1 MSAYVSAFELFSIG
15 VGPSSSHTVGPMRAA
30 RDFAVRLR
38 EGGLLSRV
46 ARVECTLFG
55 SLGATGLGHGTP
67 DAVVAGLQGLEP
79 ETVDPAAVRAAW
91 SDWPAGADLMLAGE
105 QAVPFAKD
113 DIAFAPRT
121 RLPGHPNALT
131 LIARD
136 ADGVVVAEETYYS
149 VGGGFIRRDGAAA
162 QVASHRFPLTFASA
176 EELLAECDE
185 RGITFAEA
193 ARLNEEALRT
203 EAEVASGLDA
213 IWDAMAACVNAGL
226 RTGGELPGMLRVKR
240 RASAIREQL
249 EAAEASGHRELP
261 GEWLGAFA
269 LAVNE
274 ENAAGGRVVTA
285 PTNGAA
291 GIVPAVAM
299 YWWRFLADSGLGAGN
314 AVTPYGELVGSALL
328 GFGGAG
334 RSPGGPA
341 GGPGGAPGSLG
352 EPGPAP
358 GSLGEPGSAPGSLG
372 EPGSAPGSLGEPG
385 SAPGSLGEPGSAP
398 GSLGEPG
405 SAPGSLGEPGSS
417 PRSLSER
424 GSAPGSLGERG
435 SSPRSLSE
443 RGSSPRSLGE
453 RGSSPPSL
461 SEPGGRDEAPESIS
475 DEAVAEANRRRG
487 IRRFLLTATAL
498 GSLFK
503 ANASI
508 SGAEGGCQ
516 AEVGSACAMA
526 AGGLTAVMGGTN
538 RQIENAAE
546 IAMEHHLGLTCD
558 PVGGLVQIPCIE
570 RNAIAASTAVT
581 AARLALRGDGSHY
594 VSLDAVVETM
604 RQTGIDMSTKYKETS
619 EGGLAVNVI
628 EC

>member
-1 MSAYVSAFELFSIG
+1 MTAYVSAFDFFSIG

-30 RDFAVRLR
+30 LDFIRRLSAA
-38 EGGLLSRV
+38 GGIDRV
-46 ARVECTLFG
+46 ARVGSTLYG
-55 SLGATGLGHGTP
+55 SLGATGIGHGTP
-67 DAVVAGLQGLEP
+67 DAVVAGLRGLSP
-79 ETVDPAAVRAAW
+79 ETCDPAQVRAAW
-91 SDWPAGADLMLAGE
+91 TDFPEGAMLDLNGTNSIR
-105 QAVPFAKD
+105 FAKD
-113 DIAFAPRT
+113 DIVFAPRT
-121 RLPGHPNALT
+121 RLPGHPNAMTLT
-131 LIARD
+131 AWD
-136 ADGVVVAEETYYS
+136 ADGAIVAADTYYS
-149 VGGGFIRRDGAAA
+149 IGGGFIRRDGEEATLSTGGLPYSYADAA
-162 QVASHRFPLTFASA
+162 SM
-176 EELLAECDE
+176 LALCDE
-185 RGITFAEA
+185 HGITIAELA
-193 ARLNEEALRT
+193 KRNEIAMRSEQ
-203 EAEVASGLDA
+203 EVAAGLDA
-213 IWDAMAACVNAGL
+213 IWDAMSSCVEAGL
-226 RTGGELPGMLRVKR
+226 SAEGVLPGMLKVKR
-240 RASAIREQL
+240 RAGVIRAQL
-249 EAAEASGHRELP
+249 EEAEADGHRELP

-291 GIVPAVAM
+291 GILPAVAM

-328 GFGGAG
+328 GFGAEASLVAVGAIED
-334 RSPGGPA
+334 PV
-341 GGPGGAPGSLG
+341 
-352 EPGPAP
+352 
-358 GSLGEPGSAPGSLG
+358 
-372 EPGSAPGSLGEPG
+372 
-385 SAPGSLGEPGSAP
+385 
-398 GSLGEPG
+398 
-405 SAPGSLGEPGSS
+405 
-417 PRSLSER
+417 
-424 GSAPGSLGERG
+424 
-435 SSPRSLSE
+435 
-443 RGSSPRSLGE
+443 
-453 RGSSPPSL
+453 
-461 SEPGGRDEAPESIS
+461 
-475 DEAVAEANRRRG
+475 AVAEANRRRG

-558 PVGGLVQIPCIE
+558 PIGGLVQIPCIE

-604 RQTGIDMSTKYKETS
+604 RQTGLDMSTKYKETS

>member
-30 RDFAVRLR
+30 LDFATRLR
-38 EGGLLSRV
+38 ESGSLEQVNRV
-46 ARVECTLFG
+46 TCTLFG

-67 DAVVAGLQGLEP
+67 DAVVAGLQGFAP
-79 ETVDPAAVRAAW
+79 ETVDPDAVRSAW
-91 SDWPAGADLMLAGE
+91 SEWPEGGALVLDGTRAI
-105 QAVPFAKD
+105 PFSKS

-121 RLPGHPNALT
+121 RLPGHPNAMT
-131 LIARD
+131 LEAWGTD
-136 ADGVVVAEETYYS
+136 AAEPLFRETYYS
-149 VGGGFIRRDGAAA
+149 IGGGFIRRDGEPP
-162 QVASHRFPLTFASA
+162 QVRAHAFALDFASA
-176 EELLAECDE
+176 DALIELCDE
-185 RGITFAEA
+185 RGITIAEA
-193 ARLNEEALRT
+193 ARMNEEALRT
-203 EAEVASGLDA
+203 DEEIAAGLDA
-213 IWDAMAACVNAGL
+213 IWDAMSTCVNAGL
-226 RTGGELPGMLRVKR
+226 HTDGVLPGMLKVKR
-240 RASAIREQL
+240 RASDIRRQL
-249 EAAEASGHRELP
+249 EEAEATGHRELP

-291 GIVPAVAM
+291 GILPAVGM

-328 GFGGAG
+328 GFAA
-334 RSPGGPA
+334 RQQLGPIV
-341 GGPGGAPGSLG
+341 PDVV
-352 EPGPAP
+352 
-358 GSLGEPGSAPGSLG
+358 
-372 EPGSAPGSLGEPG
+372 
-385 SAPGSLGEPGSAP
+385 
-398 GSLGEPG
+398 
-405 SAPGSLGEPGSS
+405 
-417 PRSLSER
+417 
-424 GSAPGSLGERG
+424 
-435 SSPRSLSE
+435 
-443 RGSSPRSLGE
+443 
-453 RGSSPPSL
+453 
-461 SEPGGRDEAPESIS
+461 DEELIA
-475 DEAVAEANRRRG
+475 DANRRRG

-594 VSLDAVVETM
+594 VSLDMVVETM

>member
-15 VGPSSSHTVGPMRAA
+15 VGPSSSHTVGPLRAA
-30 RDFAVRLR
+30 RDFARR
-38 EGGLLSRV
+38 AAAIDGV
-46 ARVECTLFG
+46 ARVTCTLYG
-55 SLGATGLGHGTP
+55 SLGATGIGHGTP
-67 DAVVAGLQGLEP
+67 DAVVAGLQGHEP
-79 ETVDPAAVRAAW
+79 ETVDPADVRAAW
-91 SDWPAGADLMLAGE
+91 TNWADGE
-105 QAVPFAKD
+105 PLLLDGRVPVPFARD
-113 DIAFAPRT
+113 DISFAPRT
-121 RLPGHPNALT
+121 RLPGHPNAMT
-131 LIARD
+131 LRALD
-136 ADGVVVAEETYYS
+136 AAGGVRVEETYYS
-149 VGGGFIRRDGAAA
+149 IGGGFIRREGERAGMAAA
-162 QVASHRFPLTFASA
+162 SAPFPFATA
-176 EELLAECDE
+176 AQLLDVCDE
-185 RGITFAEA
+185 HGLTIAEV
-193 ARLNEEALRT
+193 ARRNEEALRP
-203 EAEVASGLDA
+203 EVEVAAGLDA
-213 IWDAMAACVNAGL
+213 IWDAMAACVDAGL
-226 RTGGELPGMLRVKR
+226 HADGVLPGMLKVKR
-240 RASAIREQL
+240 RAGAIREQL
-249 EAAEASGHRELP
+249 EASAAGGGRELP

-291 GIVPAVAM
+291 GILPAVAM
-299 YWWRFLADSGLGAGN
+299 YWWRFLADSGLGAEN

-328 GFGGAG
+328 GLHGAD
-334 RSPGGPA
+334 PVAADA
-341 GGPGGAPGSLG
+341 GVAAS
-352 EPGPAP
+352 
-358 GSLGEPGSAPGSLG
+358 
-372 EPGSAPGSLGEPG
+372 
-385 SAPGSLGEPGSAP
+385 
-398 GSLGEPG
+398 
-405 SAPGSLGEPGSS
+405 
-417 PRSLSER
+417 
-424 GSAPGSLGERG
+424 
-435 SSPRSLSE
+435 
-443 RGSSPRSLGE
+443 
-453 RGSSPPSL
+453 
-461 SEPGGRDEAPESIS
+461 
-475 DEAVAEANRRRG
+475 VAEANRRRG

-594 VSLDAVVETM
+594 VPLDAVVETM

-619 EGGLAVNVI
+619 EGGLAVNVV

>member
-15 VGPSSSHTVGPMRAA
+15 IGPSSSHTVGPMRAA
-30 RDFAVRLR
+30 RDFAARLSAA
-38 EGGLLSRV
+38 GALDQVSRV
-46 ARVECTLFG
+46 TCVLYG
-55 SLGATGLGHGTP
+55 SLGATGIGHGTP
-67 DAVVAGLQGLEP
+67 DAIVAGLMGLEP
-79 ETVDPAAVRAAW
+79 ETVDPHVVRAAW
-91 SDWPAGADLMLAGE
+91 SSWTDGEMLKLDA
-105 QAVPFAKD
+105 AHDVPFARS
-113 DIAFAPRT
+113 DIEFAPRT
-121 RLPGHPNALT
+121 RLPGHPNAMT
-131 LIARD
+131 LEVFD
-136 ADGVVVAEETYYS
+136 ADAHSLQHETYYS
-149 VGGGFIRRDGAAA
+149 VGGGFIRREGEPPRV
-162 QVASHRFPLTFASA
+162 QSHAYPLTFSFAD
-176 EELLAECDE
+176 ELLSTCDE
-185 RGITFAEA
+185 RGITIAEA
-193 ARLNEEALRT
+193 ARLNEEVLRT
-203 EAEVASGLDA
+203 DDEIAAGLDA
-213 IWDAMAACVNAGL
+213 IWDAMAGSVEAGL
-226 RTGGELPGMLRVKR
+226 HADGTLPGGLQVKR
-240 RASAIREQL
+240 RASMIRAQL
-249 EAAEASGHRELP
+249 DAAEAEGHQEVP
-261 GEWLGAFA
+261 GEWMGAFA

-328 GFGGAG
+328 GFSGAV
-334 RSPGGPA
+334 A
-341 GGPGGAPGSLG
+341 GDRALT
-352 EPGPAP
+352 EA
-358 GSLGEPGSAPGSLG
+358 AVD
-372 EPGSAPGSLGEPG
+372 
-385 SAPGSLGEPGSAP
+385 
-398 GSLGEPG
+398 
-405 SAPGSLGEPGSS
+405 
-417 PRSLSER
+417 
-424 GSAPGSLGERG
+424 
-435 SSPRSLSE
+435 
-443 RGSSPRSLGE
+443 
-453 RGSSPPSL
+453 
-461 SEPGGRDEAPESIS
+461 DEV
-475 DEAVAEANRRRG
+475 VAEANRRRG

-581 AARLALRGDGSHY
+581 AARLALRGDGSHH
-594 VSLDAVVETM
+594 VSLDMVVETM
-604 RQTGIDMSTKYKETS
+604 RQTGLDMSTKYKETS

>member
-30 RDFAVRLR
+30 RDFVVRLR
-38 EGGLLSRV
+38 ESGML
-46 ARVECTLFG
+46 ARVGRVTCTLYG
-55 SLGATGLGHGTP
+55 SLGATGIGHGTP
-67 DAVVAGLQGLEP
+67 DAVVAGLQGLDP
-79 ETVDPAAVRAAW
+79 ETVEPDAVRSAW
-91 SDWPAGADLMLAGE
+91 SGWPDDRRLELAGTH
-105 QAVPFAKD
+105 AVPFARG
-113 DIAFAPRT
+113 DIVFAPRT
-121 RLPGHPNALT
+121 RLPGHPNAMT
-131 LIARD
+131 LQAWTSVDDGPPRALAVTPIRETGPASSAPVEPATTD
-136 ADGVVVAEETYYS
+136 AGLLVRETYYS
-149 VGGGFIRRDGAAA
+149 VGGGFIRRDGDPATGTRA
-162 QVASHRFPLTFASA
+162 HPRPFPLDFGSA
-176 EELLAECDE
+176 EELLALCDE
-185 RGITFAEA
+185 RGITIAEA
-193 ARLNEEALRT
+193 ARVNEGSLRT
-203 EAEVASGLDA
+203 DEEIAEGLDR
-213 IWDAMAACVNAGL
+213 IWDAMAACVEAGL
-226 RTGGELPGMLRVKR
+226 EAEGVLPGILGVKR
-240 RASAIREQL
+240 RAASIRAQL
-249 EAAEASGHRELP
+249 EAAEADGRRELP

-328 GFGGAG
+328 GYHGHAASLEEAAG
-334 RSPGGPA
+334 W
-341 GGPGGAPGSLG
+341 
-352 EPGPAP
+352 
-358 GSLGEPGSAPGSLG
+358 
-372 EPGSAPGSLGEPG
+372 
-385 SAPGSLGEPGSAP
+385 
-398 GSLGEPG
+398 
-405 SAPGSLGEPGSS
+405 
-417 PRSLSER
+417 
-424 GSAPGSLGERG
+424 
-435 SSPRSLSE
+435 
-443 RGSSPRSLGE
+443 
-453 RGSSPPSL
+453 
-461 SEPGGRDEAPESIS
+461 DEEQ
-475 DEAVAEANRRRG
+475 VADANRRRG

-604 RQTGIDMSTKYKETS
+604 RQTGIDMSHKYKETS

>member
-1 MSAYVSAFELFSIG
+1 MTAYVSAFDLFSIG
-15 VGPSSSHTVGPMRAA
+15 VGPSSSHTVGPMRAGV
-30 RDFAVRLR
+30 DFATRLAAA
-38 EGGLLSRV
+38 GVLDRV
-46 ARVECTLFG
+46 ARVTCSLYG

-67 DAVVAGLQGLEP
+67 DAVVAGLRGLSP
-79 ETVDPAAVRAAW
+79 ESCDPADVRRAW
-91 SDWPAGADLMLAGE
+91 SDWTDGSSLPLNGTHDI
-105 QAVPFAKD
+105 VFAKD
-113 DIAFAPRT
+113 DITFEPRT
-121 RLPGHPNALT
+121 RLPGHPNAMT
-131 LIARD
+131 LRALD
-136 ADGVVVAEETYYS
+136 ADGNHVAQETYYS
-149 VGGGFIRRDGAAA
+149 VGGGFIRRDGEEGTPALAAA
-162 QVASHRFPLTFASA
+162 EFPFAYGDAAS
-176 EELLAECDE
+176 LLEQCDE
-185 RGITFAEA
+185 HGLTIAEL
-193 ARLNEEALRT
+193 ARRNETALRS
-203 EAEVASGLDA
+203 EEEVAAGLDA
-213 IWDAMAACVNAGL
+213 IWDAMSACVDAGL
-226 RTGGELPGMLRVKR
+226 HAEGTLPGILKVKR
-240 RASAIREQL
+240 RAGAIREQL
-249 EAAEASGHRELP
+249 EAVESDGHPAIP

-291 GIVPAVAM
+291 GILPAVAM

-328 GFGGAG
+328 GFGAAHDDLDEHL
-334 RSPGGPA
+334 SPQ
-341 GGPGGAPGSLG
+341 
-352 EPGPAP
+352 
-358 GSLGEPGSAPGSLG
+358 
-372 EPGSAPGSLGEPG
+372 
-385 SAPGSLGEPGSAP
+385 
-398 GSLGEPG
+398 
-405 SAPGSLGEPGSS
+405 
-417 PRSLSER
+417 ER
-424 GSAPGSLGERG
+424 TER
-435 SSPRSLSE
+435 
-443 RGSSPRSLGE
+443 
-453 RGSSPPSL
+453 
-461 SEPGGRDEAPESIS
+461 
-475 DEAVAEANRRRG
+475 NRRRG

-558 PVGGLVQIPCIE
+558 PIGGLVQIPCIE

-581 AARLALRGDGSHY
+581 AARLALRGDGQHY

-604 RQTGIDMSTKYKETS
+604 RQTGLDMSTKYKETS

>member
-30 RDFAVRLR
+30 RDFATRLTAT
-38 EGGLLSRV
+38 GVLPRV
-46 ARVECTLFG
+46 ARVTCILFG

-67 DAVVAGLQGLEP
+67 DAVVAGLRGDEP
-79 ETVDPAAVRAAW
+79 DTVDPARVRAAW
-91 SDWPAGADLMLAGE
+91 VDWPDGGTLLIDGTHP
-105 QAVPFAKD
+105 VPFAKD
-113 DIAFAPRT
+113 DISFAPRT
-121 RLPGHPNALT
+121 RLPAHPNAMTLT
-131 LIARD
+131 AYD
-136 ADGVVVAEETYYS
+136 ADATPLSEETYYS
-149 VGGGFIRRDGAAA
+149 IGGGFIRREGEPTA
-162 QVASHRFPLTFASA
+162 VSKHPFPLAFDTAA
-176 EELLAECDE
+176 ELLALCDE
-185 RGITFAEA
+185 RGLTIAEA
-193 ARLNEEALRT
+193 ARLNEESLRD
-203 EAEVASGLDA
+203 EAEVAAGLDA
-213 IWDAMAACVNAGL
+213 IWDAMAGCVDAGL
-226 RTGGELPGMLRVKR
+226 QADGILPGVLKVKR
-240 RASAIREQL
+240 RAGAIREQL
-249 EAAEASGHRELP
+249 ERTEAENGREIP

-299 YWWRFLADSGLGAGN
+299 YWWRFLADSGLGIGN
-314 AVTPYGELVGSALL
+314 AVTPHGELVGSALL
-328 GFGGAG
+328 GFGAQ
-334 RSPGGPA
+334 RPDA
-341 GGPGGAPGSLG
+341 TA
-352 EPGPAP
+352 
-358 GSLGEPGSAPGSLG
+358 SA
-372 EPGSAPGSLGEPG
+372 A
-385 SAPGSLGEPGSAP
+385 AADD
-398 GSLGEPG
+398 
-405 SAPGSLGEPGSS
+405 A
-417 PRSLSER
+417 
-424 GSAPGSLGERG
+424 
-435 SSPRSLSE
+435 
-443 RGSSPRSLGE
+443 
-453 RGSSPPSL
+453 
-461 SEPGGRDEAPESIS
+461 D
-475 DEAVAEANRRRG
+475 VAEANRRRG
-487 IRRFLLTATAL
+487 IRRYLLTATAL

-558 PVGGLVQIPCIE
+558 PVAGLVQIPCIE

-594 VSLDAVVETM
+594 VPLDTVVETM

>member
-1 MSAYVSAFELFSIG
+1 MNAYVSAFELFSIG

-30 RDFAVRLR
+30 HDFVVRLR
-38 EGGLLSRV
+38 ETGVLAQVGRV
-46 ARVECTLFG
+46 TCTLFG
-55 SLGATGLGHGTP
+55 SLGATGIGHGTP

-79 ETVDPAAVRAAW
+79 ETVDPDAVRSAW
-91 SDWPAGADLMLAGE
+91 SAWPDGEPLELAGVH
-105 QAVPFAKD
+105 AVPFARG
-113 DIAFAPRT
+113 DIVFAPRT
-121 RLPGHPNALT
+121 RLPGHPNAMTLEAWASPDDGPARPAAVAGVRETGASSVAPLT
-131 LIARD
+131 MGAD
-136 ADGVVVAEETYYS
+136 AGLLVRETYYS
-149 VGGGFIRRDGAAA
+149 VGGGFIRREGDEPSPSATAGADAY
-162 QVASHRFPLTFASA
+162 PLDFSSA
-176 EELLAECDE
+176 EELLALCDE
-185 RGITFAEA
+185 RRITIAEA
-193 ARLNEEALRT
+193 ARINEESRRPDEKIA
-203 EAEVASGLDA
+203 AGLDA
-213 IWDAMAACVNAGL
+213 IWDAMAACVEAGL
-226 RTGGELPGMLRVKR
+226 DAGGVLPGMLGVKR
-240 RASAIREQL
+240 RAASIRAQL
-249 EAAEASGHRELP
+249 EAAEADGRRELP

-291 GIVPAVAM
+291 GILPAVAM

-328 GFGGAG
+328 GYHGEHAID
-334 RSPGGPA
+334 
-341 GGPGGAPGSLG
+341 GPGA
-352 EPGPAP
+352 EW
-358 GSLGEPGSAPGSLG
+358 
-372 EPGSAPGSLGEPG
+372 
-385 SAPGSLGEPGSAP
+385 
-398 GSLGEPG
+398 
-405 SAPGSLGEPGSS
+405 
-417 PRSLSER
+417 
-424 GSAPGSLGERG
+424 
-435 SSPRSLSE
+435 
-443 RGSSPRSLGE
+443 
-453 RGSSPPSL
+453 
-461 SEPGGRDEAPESIS
+461 DEEQ
-475 DEAVAEANRRRG
+475 VAEANRRRG

-604 RQTGIDMSTKYKETS
+604 RQTGIDMSHKYKETS

>member
-1 MSAYVSAFELFSIG
+1 MPISLVPPAPCPPGDRVPFAWGRGEASCSYRLHNGGQSARAVELALWAMSAYVSAFELFSIG

-30 RDFAVRLR
+30 HDFVIRLR
-38 EGGLLSRV
+38 ESGLLNQVGRV
-46 ARVECTLFG
+46 TCTLYG
-55 SLGATGLGHGTP
+55 SLGATGIGHGTP
-67 DAVVAGLQGLEP
+67 DAVVAGLRGLVP
-79 ETVDPAAVRAAW
+79 ETVDPDAVRSAW
-91 SDWPAGADLMLAGE
+91 TAWPDGQHLELGGSRAI
-105 QAVPFAKD
+105 PFSRGD
-113 DIAFAPRT
+113 VVFAPRT
-121 RLPGHPNALT
+121 RLPGHANAMTLEAWASPDDGPARALT
-131 LIARD
+131 ATGVRETGASAVEPLAVSTDAGLLARD
-136 ADGVVVAEETYYS
+136 VYYS
-149 VGGGFIRRDGAAA
+149 VGGGFIRREGEAP
-162 QVASHRFPLTFASA
+162 QVRAHAYPLDFASA
-176 EELLAECDE
+176 EELLALCDE
-185 RGITFAEA
+185 RGLTIAEA
-193 ARLNEEALRT
+193 ARLNETAMRSE
-203 EAEVASGLDA
+203 EEVAAGLDA
-213 IWDAMAACVNAGL
+213 VWDAMASCVEAGL
-226 RTGGELPGMLRVKR
+226 HAEGVLPGVLGVRR

-249 EAAEASGHRELP
+249 TIAEADGHRELP

-291 GIVPAVAM
+291 GILPAVAM

-328 GFGGAG
+328 GYHGHPVTPEESVGW
-334 RSPGGPA
+334 
-341 GGPGGAPGSLG
+341 
-352 EPGPAP
+352 
-358 GSLGEPGSAPGSLG
+358 
-372 EPGSAPGSLGEPG
+372 
-385 SAPGSLGEPGSAP
+385 
-398 GSLGEPG
+398 
-405 SAPGSLGEPGSS
+405 
-417 PRSLSER
+417 
-424 GSAPGSLGERG
+424 
-435 SSPRSLSE
+435 
-443 RGSSPRSLGE
+443 
-453 RGSSPPSL
+453 
-461 SEPGGRDEAPESIS
+461 DE
-475 DEAVAEANRRRG
+475 DEVAEANRRRG

-604 RQTGIDMSTKYKETS
+604 RQTGIDMSHKYKETS

>member
-15 VGPSSSHTVGPMRAA
+15 VGPSSSHTVGPLRAA
-30 RDFAVRLR
+30 RDFARR
-38 EGGLLSRV
+38 IAGFPGL
-46 ARVECTLFG
+46 ARVTCALYG

-67 DAVVAGLQGLEP
+67 DAVVAGLAGHEP
-79 ETVDPAAVRAAW
+79 ETVDPALVRGAWTGWTDGATLLVDGAV
-91 SDWPAGADLMLAGE
+91 P
-105 QAVPFAKD
+105 VPFARD
-113 DIAFAPRT
+113 DISFVPRT
-121 RLPGHPNALT
+121 RLPGHPNAMT
-131 LIARD
+131 LRAFD
-136 ADGVVVAEETYYS
+136 AAGAELAEQTYYS
-149 VGGGFIRRDGAAA
+149 IGGGFIRREGEAVGEIG
-162 QVASHRFPLTFASA
+162 VAPFPFAYASSA
-176 EELLAECDE
+176 ELLALCDE
-185 RGITFAEA
+185 HGFTIAEL
-193 ARLNEEALRT
+193 ARRNEEALRP
-203 EAEVASGLDA
+203 EADVAAGLDA
-213 IWDAMAACVNAGL
+213 IWDAMAGCVEAGL
-226 RTGGELPGMLRVKR
+226 HSGGVLPGMLKVKR
-240 RASAIREQL
+240 RAGLIREQL
-249 EAAEASGHRELP
+249 DEAEAGGGRELP

-299 YWWRFLADSGLGAGN
+299 YWWRFLADSKLGSAT

-328 GFGGAG
+328 GLHDAAGHAAAG
-334 RSPGGPA
+334 RGVTEESDP
-341 GGPGGAPGSLG
+341 L
-352 EPGPAP
+352 
-358 GSLGEPGSAPGSLG
+358 
-372 EPGSAPGSLGEPG
+372 
-385 SAPGSLGEPGSAP
+385 
-398 GSLGEPG
+398 
-405 SAPGSLGEPGSS
+405 
-417 PRSLSER
+417 
-424 GSAPGSLGERG
+424 
-435 SSPRSLSE
+435 
-443 RGSSPRSLGE
+443 
-453 RGSSPPSL
+453 
-461 SEPGGRDEAPESIS
+461 DEALI
-475 DEAVAEANRRRG
+475 AEANRRRG
-487 IRRFLLTATAL
+487 IRRYLLTATAL

-581 AARLALRGDGSHY
+581 AARLALRGDGEHY

-619 EGGLAVNVI
+619 EGGLAVNVV

>member
-1 MSAYVSAFELFSIG
+1 MTAYVSAFDLFSIG

-30 RDFAVRLR
+30 LDFAHRLTAA
-38 EGGLLSRV
+38 EALPRV
-46 ARVECTLFG
+46 GRVGCTLYG
-55 SLGATGLGHGTP
+55 SLGATGIGHGTP
-67 DAVVAGLQGLEP
+67 DAVVAGLRGLSP
-79 ETVDPAAVRAAW
+79 EACDPAAVRSAW
-91 SDWPAGADLMLAGE
+91 TDYPAGELLTIDGVHEVA
-105 QAVPFAKD
+105 FAKD
-113 DIAFAPRT
+113 DIVFAPRT
-121 RLPGHPNALT
+121 RLPGHPNAMTLT
-131 LIARD
+131 AWD
-136 ADGVVVAEETYYS
+136 AEGRIVAEETYYS
-149 VGGGFIRRDGAAA
+149 VGGGFIRRDGEEAKLTTAGFPFSYADAA
-162 QVASHRFPLTFASA
+162 S
-176 EELLAECDE
+176 LLALCDE
-185 RGITFAEA
+185 NGLSIAEV
-193 ARLNEEALRT
+193 ARLNETSLRS
-203 EAEVASGLDA
+203 EEEVAAGLDA
-213 IWDAMAACVNAGL
+213 IWDAMAGCVDAGL
-226 RTGGELPGMLRVKR
+226 HAEGTLPGILKVKR
-240 RASAIREQL
+240 RAGVIRGQL
-249 EAAEASGHRELP
+249 EEVEADGHRELP

-291 GIVPAVAM
+291 GILPAVAM

-328 GFGGAG
+328 GFEADA
-334 RSPGGPA
+334 RAIDA
-341 GGPGGAPGSLG
+341 GGDL
-352 EPGPAP
+352 
-358 GSLGEPGSAPGSLG
+358 
-372 EPGSAPGSLGEPG
+372 
-385 SAPGSLGEPGSAP
+385 
-398 GSLGEPG
+398 
-405 SAPGSLGEPGSS
+405 
-417 PRSLSER
+417 
-424 GSAPGSLGERG
+424 
-435 SSPRSLSE
+435 
-443 RGSSPRSLGE
+443 
-453 RGSSPPSL
+453 
-461 SEPGGRDEAPESIS
+461 DEEQT
-475 DEAVAEANRRRG
+475 AEANRRRG

-558 PVGGLVQIPCIE
+558 PIGGLVQIPCIE

-604 RQTGIDMSTKYKETS
+604 RQTGADMSTKYKETS